1 MKISLL
7 CAMCETRGIGYKNT
21 HPWQLSNDLKR
32 FKAMTL
38 GKPIIMGRK
47 TWESLGRP
55 LPGRR
60 NIIITRNPD
69 YVAEG
74 GEVFTSFEDIK
85 ASCSNEAE
93 ICIIGGAEIYKL
105 LLPEVDTMYLTLIE
119 SNVVSDAYFPEFS
132 QDDWDQT
139 ESEAHKADPKNDYD
153 YRFVTLK
160 RKA

>member
-21 HPWQLSNDLKR
+21 LPWRLSNDLQR

-69 YVAEG
+69 YTAEG
-74 GEVFTSFEDIK
+74 AEVYTSF
-85 ASCSNEAE
+85 
-93 ICIIGGAEIYKL
+93 
-105 LLPEVDTMYLTLIE
+105 
-119 SNVVSDAYFPEFS
+119 
-132 QDDWDQT
+132 
-139 ESEAHKADPKNDYD
+139 
-153 YRFVTLK
+153 
-160 RKA
+160 